1 MLNFQINKIS
11 DQFGVEVIGLD
22 VSKNLN
28 EKDVKVLKDLFNEN
42 HVIVFRKQNLSDEE
56 QLSFTENFGELEV
69 YPEADKTKD
78 SQKTYHVANVNLDG
92 KHLTDQDEQVIFQKV
107 NQRNLVSK
115 KAIKSLLP
123 KNDKTLFQKA
133 SKKARFQKGN

>member
-56 QLSFTENFGELEV
+56 QLSFTENFGELEI

-78 SQKTYHVANVNLDG
+78 SQKNLSRG
-92 KHLTDQDEQVIFQKV
+92 ECKS
-107 NQRNLVSK
+107 RW
-115 KAIKSLLP
+115 KAFNGS
-123 KNDKTLFQKA
+123 
-133 SKKARFQKGN
+133 R